1 MTVDVAE
8 ATAAV
13 QDLSGM
19 AADRAHGAAP
29 PGDGDIAEAARQA
42 VRRAFGRVLGFKPV
56 TTATV
61 LRLQR

>member
-1 MTVDVAE
+1 
-8 ATAAV
+8 
-13 QDLSGM
+13 M
-19 AADRAHGAAP
+19 AADRAPGAAP

-61 LRLQR
+61 LRLPQ